1 MICLGEKFVRGK
13 NVDVRKRCK
22 GDESVKK
29 QKVNEEACAL
39 TVKKVKKSQEDVSYK
54 L

>member
-1 MICLGEKFVRGK
+1 MFFEDEFDSVICLGKKFVRGK

-29 QKVNEEACAL
+29 QKVNEE
-39 TVKKVKKSQEDVSYK
+39 EK
-54 L
+54 LC